1 MRWAYLATGGGE
13 LDEAGIVRRGACV
26 DLASIVT
33 EDVGDVAR
41 VFGAHDELKESMNY
55 QSYLHCSYSYLC
67 SFRLADLDIALEHVG
82 VLEAEREGSNRHGLG
97 NSTEIEDTLIFEEP
111 QIVERVE
118 SMT

>member
-1 MRWAYLATGGGE
+1 MNF
-13 LDEAGIVRRGACV
+13 AGI
-26 DLASIVT
+26 LP
-33 EDVGDVAR
+33 EDVRNITGI
-41 VFGAHDELKESMNY
+41 FGAHDELKESMNY